1 MDGFELIHALQTIGQ
16 TNLMQ
21 AKLVVLTT
29 SSNPKDIEQMKTL
42 GIVYYLEKPI
52 SEEEILL
59 LAV

>member
-1 MDGFELIHALQTIGQ
+1 
-16 TNLMQ
+16 
-21 AKLVVLTT
+21 VLTT